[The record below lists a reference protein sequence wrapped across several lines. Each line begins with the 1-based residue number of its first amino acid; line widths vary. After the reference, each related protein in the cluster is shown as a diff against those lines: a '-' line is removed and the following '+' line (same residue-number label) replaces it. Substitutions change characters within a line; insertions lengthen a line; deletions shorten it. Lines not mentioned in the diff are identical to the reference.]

1 MGGPHHCRH
10 KTALLGAE
18 GDGVWTRPGGTRCWG
33 PPAGVK
39 WAAAAPRPGQRPVL
53 PPPRACATPLPVPG
67 TAEDPIPCTPKPGEV
82 NLHAC
87 LERSP
92 VCGTGRCGLLPCPG
106 LWPEKGGGPLGP
118 RGHGRLRPS
127 PHCSG
132 GPRAGVGCAPFAEEA
147 GLQRAA
153 SGPLPSGAPGH
164 GCPQGTELLS
174 LALGQKDTCVLA
186 PLLSPRVLPPATS
199 RG

>member
-118 RGHGRLRPS
+118 PGPRPTPPFPAVPRGPQSWRGLRPLR
-127 PHCSG
+127 G
-132 GPRAGVGCAPFAEEA
+132 GGWAAARSIRATSLRRSRPR
-147 GLQRAA
+147 
-153 SGPLPSGAPGH
+153 
-164 GCPQGTELLS
+164 
-174 LALGQKDTCVLA
+174 
-186 PLLSPRVLPPATS
+186 LPPGDRTAVACPGAEGHLCPCSAAVPSCASTS
-199 RG
+199 NV